1 MRGNPGC
8 WLLLLVVLLTAGCAT
23 TSPEQYHW
31 RGAESLDTIEAY
43 EKLLKQYPEGL
54 YAAQARAR
62 LAELYWEQAKGVD
75 TIKSYEGFLRRYA
88 KSMFAGAARE
98 RLEELSYQRAKTE
111 DTIATYERF
120 LRRYPESMFAGAAW
134 ERLEE
139 LSYQRA
145 KTEDTAS
152 DYRKFLETYPESE
165 FTAQVR
171 KRISE
176 LEADAAIFARAKS
189 RDTVDAYRE
198 FIEEYPENRFVDQA
212 RRALRIKLAPN
223 VLGTEI
229 MLIVDEV
236 RTWKSFDGH
245 FPSEAAYDHWVW
257 VDSWSSTI
265 ESYAEEMPGVRGG
278 FLELLLWFENGDDTA
293 MTVFLD
299 KDENGLDVGLIL
311 DDLKELSVKAFRI
324 PEGLGTAF
332 GTGPVMRAGTKTV
345 AVEPA
350 SGSPQPFSDRGGVD
364 RTSLIETF
372 TGRLGFRL
380 NPRQKTWILLVFDI
394 PEECEHALL
403 RVKNSEPISVHLQ

>member
-88 KSMFAGAARE
+88 K
-98 RLEELSYQRAKTE
+98 
-111 DTIATYERF
+111 
-120 LRRYPESMFAGAAW
+120 SMFAGAAW